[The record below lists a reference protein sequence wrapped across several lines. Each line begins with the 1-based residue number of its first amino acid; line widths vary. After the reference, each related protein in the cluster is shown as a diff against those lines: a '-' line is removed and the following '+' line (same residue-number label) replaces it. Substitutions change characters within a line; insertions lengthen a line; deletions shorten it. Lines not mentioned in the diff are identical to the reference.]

1 MMERRIASI
10 ALPLVVVLTLAS
22 CADSPPAPDMR
33 DHPGMAT
40 AAVPLPENDAA
51 AVNPGPVTAV
61 FQAKLDPLNGSGVHG
76 SALITVTATT
86 MTVNLTAQG
95 HEPDKLHV
103 QHIHGF
109 ATAAASCP
117 PASAAGPDGV
127 LSFADGLPFYGPVQV
142 NLAPFPT
149 PTNGGGALHYREAF
163 AVASLPFATSD
174 LTRKVIVLHGMTI
187 DGTYVAS
194 LPVACGPI
202 VAAQ

>member
-1 MMERRIASI
+1 MMRRFASI
-10 ALPLVVVLTLAS
+10 ALPLAVIATAAS
-22 CADSPPAPDMR
+22 CADTPPAPDMR

-40 AAVPLPENDAA
+40 AATPLPANDAA
-51 AVNPGPVTAV
+51 AVNPGPVSAV
-61 FQAKLDPLNGSGVHG
+61 YQAKLEPLNNSGVHG

-109 ATAAASCP
+109 TTTAATCP
-117 PASAAGPDGV
+117 PASAAGADGI
-127 LSFADGLPFYGPVQV
+127 LSFADGLPYYGPVQV

-149 PTNGGGALHYREAF
+149 PTNEGGALHYRQAF
-163 AVASLPFATSD
+163 AIASLPFPTSD
-174 LTRKVIVLHGMTI
+174 LTQKVIVLHGLTV
-187 DGTYVAS
+187 DGAYVPS

-202 VAAQ
+202 TAQ

>member
-10 ALPLVVVLTLAS
+10 ALPIVVVLTLAS

-117 PASAAGPDGV
+117 PASGGSTRDTTARSRRDASMHHCAATMGPQATGSEATYV
-127 LSFADGLPFYGPVQV
+127 PSIVMPCSTITFRVRSVVAKG
-142 NLAPFPT
+142 
-149 PTNGGGALHYREAF
+149 REAT
-163 AVASLPFATSD
+163 ANA
-174 LTRKVIVLHGMTI
+174 
-187 DGTYVAS
+187 
-194 LPVACGPI
+194 
-202 VAAQ
+202 